1 MAALGS
7 QKVEFLEPTPLKYV
21 VLDVLD
27 ILSKTPHSHWI
38 ALEIKKEYIFLFVI
52 LFLDIASSWQGL
64 EVQVNGKLSF
74 FMETTSMAFKKE
86 KFCIRSDNK

>member
-52 LFLDIASSWQGL
+52 LFLDKASSWQGL
-64 EVQVNGKLSF
+64 EVQVNGKLSVLHG
-74 FMETTSMAFKKE
+74 
-86 KFCIRSDNK
+86 NHYHGL